1 MDLFGRMLA
10 LVSSPSN
17 SGQFSD
23 AVAGITALLAA
34 RHDSLTILRAVTDA
48 CAAILEADAT
58 GVLVR
63 DPRGGFEVADASD
76 ARARFAELLQTHVR
90 QGPCLDCIEHDTVVS
105 SGDLASEQRWPQFA
119 SEAMTVGY
127 RAFYAFPLR
136 LIDHAIGGLN
146 VFYAEPTT
154 LSGLRSVRAQALA
167 DLAVLGLTQERDQ
180 RRIERLAERTL
191 TTLNDRA
198 QLNQAVGIVAASLQL
213 QPEAARFALSAF
225 SVRSGRP
232 LLDIAKGLT
241 DGSLSAAT
249 ILTAGK

>member
-1 MDLFGRMLA
+1 MLA

-17 SGQFSD
+17 PGQFSD

-48 CAAILEADAT
+48 CAAILDADAT

-63 DPRGGFEVADASD
+63 DPRGGGFEVVDASD
-76 ARARFAELLQTHVR
+76 ARARFAEFLQTHVR

-119 SEAMTVGY
+119 SEATAAGY
-127 RAFYAFPLR
+127 RAIYAFPLR

-154 LSGLRSVRAQALA
+154 FSDLRLLRAQALA

-180 RRIERLAERTL
+180 RRVERLAERTL

-225 SVRSGRP
+225 SARSGRP

-241 DGSLSAAT
+241 DGSLPAAT